1 MDFSFLEKVLKSVN
15 ASIYILLLDTLEV
28 EWVNNS
34 LPFLAR
40 ATSDNEL
47 SLNPD
52 FQKNLSDVR
61 DFFLR
66 NPQKRRYQ
74 IFKMKRFDQTYSWV
88 LTTAV
93 VFEKNLKGIPQ
104 KAIAT
109 ALDVTELINSND
121 SLSVALGEIQ
131 RDKHQDILN
140 RLTKREKEIIQLLT
154 KGLNIKEIAKKLRRS
169 AHTIETHRGNIKNKL
184 GCKHVNEI
192 PQIGEMI
199 GLIN

>member
-1 MDFSFLEKVLKSVN
+1 MDFSFLERVLKSVN

-34 LPFLAR
+34 LPFLAK
-40 ATSDNEL
+40 TTTDNEL

-61 DFFLR
+61 DYFLQ
-66 NPQKRRYQ
+66 NHQKRRYQ
-74 IFKMKRFDQTYSWV
+74 IFKMKRRDETYSWV

-131 RDKHQDILN
+131 RDKHKDLLN
-140 RLTKREKEIIQLLT
+140 RLTKREMEIIQLLT
-154 KGLNIKEIAKKLRRS
+154 QGLNIKEIAAKLQRS

-192 PQIGEMI
+192 PRIGEMI
-199 GLIN
+199 GFVN

>member
-40 ATSDNEL
+40 TTPDDEL
-47 SLNPD
+47 SINPD

-61 DFFLR
+61 NFFLQ
-66 NPQKRRYQ
+66 NPEKRRYQ
-74 IFKMKRFDQTYSWV
+74 IFKMKRPDEIYSWV

-93 VFEKNLKGIPQ
+93 VFEKNINGIPQ

-121 SLSVALGEIQ
+121 SLSMALGEIQ
-131 RDKHQDILN
+131 RNRHKDLLN
-140 RLTKREKEIIQLLT
+140 RLTKREKEVIQLLT
-154 KGLNIKEIAKKLRRS
+154 QGLSIKEIAKKLQRS
-169 AHTIETHRGNIKNKL
+169 SHTIETHRGNIKNKL
-184 GCKHVNEI
+184 GCKNVNEI
-192 PQIGEMI
+192 PRIGEMI